1 MNKYTAFTL
10 LIFLN
15 GLSTIAA
22 NASDDTSSAI
32 SAVAARGPGPVIN
45 PENSQYME
53 DKNAAEKKRIES
65 KAHNKKQHAKK
76 TTVTRRK
83 TDLKGRKAGY
93 VIVTLRPFFSVCT

>member
-53 DKNAAEKKRIES
+53 DKNAAEKKTYREQS
-65 KAHNKKQHAKK
+65 A
-76 TTVTRRK
+76 
-83 TDLKGRKAGY
+83 
-93 VIVTLRPFFSVCT
+93 